1 MTTME
6 IRKNFYANELNIERM
21 DEVLEYV
28 ISTLTLKEILKMV
41 REISYD
47 MVCYYGEH
55 NKGII
60 YSDDKYSELN
70 REQACR
76 LQRLLS
82 AACDLFEQSVVGHR
96 EFDEGY
102 LNHWLNGGSMELEIA
117 NLRRDLE
124 KLRSISKDL

>member
-1 MTTME
+1 MTKME

-21 DEVLEYV
+21 NEVLEYV

-47 MVCYYGEH
+47 MVCYYNEY

-60 YSDDKYSELN
+60 YSDDKYSEVN

-82 AACDLFEQSVVGHR
+82 AACDLFEQSVVRHR

-117 NLRRDLE
+117 NLKKDLE
-124 KLRSISKDL
+124 ELRSISKDL